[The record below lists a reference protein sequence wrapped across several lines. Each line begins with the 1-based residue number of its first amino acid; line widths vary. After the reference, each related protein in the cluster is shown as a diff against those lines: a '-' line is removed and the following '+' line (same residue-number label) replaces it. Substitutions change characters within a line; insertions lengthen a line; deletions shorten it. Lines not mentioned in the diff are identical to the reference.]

1 MKPGFQTHGRKLIPD
16 GQPSSYIRTHH
27 HQNTMRSFLLFNV
40 ALLSFLHSA
49 RAQETTGALPASL
62 RFGLGAG
69 SIPSAYAQPFNS
81 AAAAIADAEREA
93 QHKVPLYGRFV
104 DCAAALHTHGAWTEL
119 AGGDRVWRLRV
130 ESPGALA
137 TELFFEEV
145 NIPAGAQLHV
155 VAPDQ
160 SEWFGGYTAA
170 HVRDGLLSTD
180 LIQGEAC
187 IIEYHEPAAV
197 RGEGSFVMHRLA
209 HAYGTAALS
218 GACQV
223 DVACSE
229 ANNWQDQVRSV
240 MRMRVVD
247 PIGVGF
253 CTGVLMNNSAQDC
266 KGYVLTANHCTM
278 DSNTSN
284 FASYQFR
291 WNYQQP
297 TCDGTGNVSGFNVVG
312 CVRRAD
318 SNDAGGDDGSD
329 FTLVELSAA
338 IPASVNP
345 YYAGFDANSTAP
357 TSGVCIHHPDGDYKK
372 ISTYTTTAVST
383 TWQGPSGTHWRVTWA
398 PTANGHGVT
407 EGGSSGSPIFN
418 SAKRVVG
425 TLTGGGSFCDT
436 PTQPDY
442 YGKMSYHFG
451 TGNPNITTEELK
463 YWLAPVFNVTVLN
476 GSNNPCATIGI
487 DERALPAPAVAPNPS
502 LDRFSITLPE
512 TITAADRWEA
522 RDVTGRL
529 VDAGRI
535 GGERFVIEAEAW
547 SEGAYALSILSS
559 GDLVGATRV
568 VKR

>member
-1 MKPGFQTHGRKLIPD
+1 MKPGLQTHGRKFIPR
-16 GQPSSYIRTHH
+16 GQLSAYIRPLH

-40 ALLSFLHSA
+40 ALLSFVHA
-49 RAQETTGALPASL
+49 VRAQETTGALPASL
-62 RFGLGAG
+62 RFGLGANG
-69 SIPSAYAQPFNS
+69 IPVAYAQPFNS

-104 DCAAALHTHGAWTEL
+104 DCEAALHTHGAWTEL

-137 TELFFEEV
+137 TELFFEDV

-155 VAPDQ
+155 VTPDQ

-180 LIQGEAC
+180 RIVGEAC

-209 HAYGTAALS
+209 HAYGTAALA

-247 PIGVGF
+247 PVGVGF

-284 FASYQFR
+284 FSSYQFR
-291 WNYQQP
+291 WNYQQSV
-297 TCDGTGNVSGFNVVG
+297 CDGTANVSGFNVVG
-312 CVRRAD
+312 CTRRAD
-318 SNDAGGDDGSD
+318 SNDTGGEDGSD

-345 YYAGFDANSTAP
+345 YWAGFDANNTAP
-357 TSGVCIHHPDGDYKK
+357 ASGVCIHHPDGDYKK
-372 ISTYTTTAVST
+372 ISTFTSTAVSSS
-383 TWQGPSGTHWRVTWA
+383 WQGPSGTHWRVTWA
-398 PTANGHGVT
+398 PTTNGHGVT
-407 EGGSSGSPIFN
+407 EGGSSGSPLFN
-418 SAKRVVG
+418 AAKRVVG

-442 YGKMSYHFG
+442 YGKMSFHFG
-451 TGNPNITTEELK
+451 SGNPNIAAEELK
-463 YWLAPVFNVTVLN
+463 NWLAPVFNVTVLN
-476 GSNNPCATIGI
+476 GSDDPCATIGI
-487 DERALPAPAVAPNPS
+487 TERTLPAPAVAPNPS
-502 LDRFSITLPE
+502 LDRFNVTLPE
-512 TITAADRWEA
+512 ALATADRWEA

-535 GGERFVIEAEAW
+535 SGERFVIEASAW
-547 SEGAYALSILSS
+547 SEGAYVLSLFSA
-559 GDLVGATRV
+559 GEMVGASRL